1 MSALSRF
8 YLSQGG
14 FSFQPKKAGLFR
26 LLESRFVSTLQ
37 LSFFQPF
44 NWVCFNP
51 STGFLSTLQLGLFQ
65 PLNWVSFNPKLPT
78 SLSLPIL
85 CRGVHDTLSG
95 VLAVPK
101 TAHWGRPTFE

>member
-51 STGFLSTLQLGLFQ
+51 SIGFLSTLQLGLFQ
-65 PLNWVSFNPKLPT
+65 PLNRVSFNPSTGFVSTP
-78 SLSLPIL
+78 
-85 CRGVHDTLSG
+85 
-95 VLAVPK
+95 
-101 TAHWGRPTFE
+101 